1 MKWNTT
7 DFLRKAQ
14 HPLLVAAGSIP
25 LGVFLVI
32 SATPEL
38 LGRMLAFP
46 AAFVLLSWGC
56 ILLPGRKRLAAGAA
70 GATLLVALGFLL
82 LPAPGKLSLLF
93 LPALYAGLLLAMLPV
108 GGWPR
113 GQELPVGWPAVGVLA
128 HVAAQIFVNVARRN
142 ASTVYEPAAPLL
154 LGSFLLLAALVVLAL
169 NRASLDSAAM
179 SRRTVPT
186 LMRRQNVILTLGLLA
201 LAVAIAA
208 IPAIGSALER
218 LWELLMQGVAL
229 AAALLAALFPRSES
243 AGGAPAAAGETSF
256 DLGETQGPS
265 ELALLLEKIIGWTAV
280 VILVIALFFA
290 GRALLKKLL
299 RLLKYLWGRMGQ
311 YAALAGEDYE
321 DEITSTRDEP
331 DTEREGLL
339 GRLRG
344 IARTREKGLTPAQ
357 QVRSRYRRLRRRHA
371 EWGRAS
377 TARETLPEGAA
388 TLYERAR
395 YSDHPVTETDA
406 ARFQEE
412 TKRI

>member
-25 LGVFLVI
+25 LGVLLVM
-32 SATPEL
+32 SAAPEL
-38 LGRMLAFP
+38 LWRMLAFP

-70 GATLLVALGFLL
+70 GAALLVALGFLL
-82 LPAPGKLSLLF
+82 LPAPGKLSLLI

-142 ASTVYEPAAPLL
+142 ASPLYGPAEPLL
-154 LGSFLLLAALVVLAL
+154 GAFLLLAALVVLAL

-186 LMRRQNVILTLGLLA
+186 LIRRQNIILTLGLLA

-218 LWELLMQGVAL
+218 LWELLMRGVAL
-229 AAALLAALFPRSES
+229 AAAMLAALFPRSES
-243 AGGAPAAAGETSF
+243 AGGAPAAAGEASF

-265 ELALLLEKIIGWTAV
+265 ELALLLEKIIGWAAV

-311 YAALAGEDYE
+311 YAALAVEDYE

-331 DTEREGLL
+331 DTEREGLW
-339 GRLRG
+339 GRLRSA
-344 IARTREKGLTPAQ
+344 ARTREKGLTPAQ

-388 TLYERAR
+388 ALYERAR
-395 YSDHPVTETDA
+395 YSDHPVTEADA